1 MSIRGGASMAIERAR
16 SIGCTAMQV
25 FVKNN
30 MQWFA
35 RPLTREEI
43 RAFLNHVQRGELLSV
58 FGHANYLINLA
69 ATNPQFHANSIRA
82 LAEELVRA
90 DQLELPFLVLHPGA
104 HLGAG
109 EEAGLKKIADSV
121 DEVFRKI
128 PKVKTK
134 IALEITAG
142 QGSCIGH
149 RFEHLAHIIANV
161 REPERLRVCLDT
173 AHLFAAGYDISSE
186 SGVKKTFHEFDR
198 VIGRDRLVAIHV
210 NDSKTGR
217 GSRVD
222 RHEHI
227 GKGRIGLDAF
237 RFIMQSPRFRKIP
250 KVLETPKGKDLAE
263 DVINLKTLRRLA
275 NQRLGQ
281 GVILSGAKWSR
292 RIPQAL
298 AESNSP
304 GSLDFARDDGAELFD
319 QPDRERIPIELSF
332 AGLNRCDDDQHG
344 VRHPERY
351 QDWNSD
357 QEDAENRG
365 DRVVNQHRD
374 LEIERFLSVRVD
386 LRGVAAFYQPD
397 SKRAENVTQKVK
409 EQSEQCAGV
418 AQDAPRSNVR
428 GSGWSRRRL

>member
-1 MSIRGGASMAIERAR
+1 MARTKRKSQIGNRNSQILLGAHMSIRGGVSMAIARAR
-16 SIGCTAMQV
+16 SIRCTAMQM

-43 RAFLNHVQRGELLSV
+43 RAFLDHVQRGELLSM

-69 ATNPQFHANSIRA
+69 ATNPLFHANSIRA
-82 LAEELVRA
+82 LAEELVRG

-109 EEAGLKKIADSV
+109 EEAGLKKIVDSV

-173 AHLFAAGYDISSE
+173 AHLFAAGYDIGSE
-186 SGVKKTFHEFDR
+186 SGVRKTFHEFDR
-198 VIGRDRLVAIHV
+198 VIPQARDRPVVIHV

-237 RFIMQSPRFRKIP
+237 RFIMRSPRLSKIP
-250 KVLETPKGKDLAE
+250 KVLETPKGNDLAE
-263 DVINLKTLRRLA
+263 DVMNLRRLRRLA
-275 NQRLGQ
+275 EVRQR
-281 GVILSGAKWSR
+281 
-292 RIPQAL
+292 
-298 AESNSP
+298 
-304 GSLDFARDDGAELFD
+304 
-319 QPDRERIPIELSF
+319 
-332 AGLNRCDDDQHG
+332 
-344 VRHPERY
+344 
-351 QDWNSD
+351 
-357 QEDAENRG
+357 
-365 DRVVNQHRD
+365 
-374 LEIERFLSVRVD
+374 
-386 LRGVAAFYQPD
+386 
-397 SKRAENVTQKVK
+397 
-409 EQSEQCAGV
+409 
-418 AQDAPRSNVR
+418 
-428 GSGWSRRRL
+428 

>member
-1 MSIRGGASMAIERAR
+1 MVWVERKLQIGNRDSQIVLGAHMSIRGGVSMAIERAR
-16 SIGCTAMQV
+16 SIRCTAMQM

-35 RPLTREEI
+35 RPLTSEEI

-58 FGHANYLINLA
+58 FAHANYLINLA

-121 DEVFRKI
+121 DKLFRKI

-173 AHLFAAGYDISSE
+173 AHLFAAGYDIGSE
-186 SGVKKTFHEFDR
+186 SGVRKTFHQFDR

-222 RHEHI
+222 RHDHI
-227 GKGRIGLDAF
+227 GKGRIGLHAF
-237 RFIMQSPRFRKIP
+237 RFIMRSPRFSKIP

-263 DVINLKTLRRLA
+263 DVMNLKTLR
-275 NQRLGQ
+275 
-281 GVILSGAKWSR
+281 
-292 RIPQAL
+292 
-298 AESNSP
+298 
-304 GSLDFARDDGAELFD
+304 
-319 QPDRERIPIELSF
+319 
-332 AGLNRCDDDQHG
+332 GLTN
-344 VRHPERY
+344 
-351 QDWNSD
+351 
-357 QEDAENRG
+357 
-365 DRVVNQHRD
+365 
-374 LEIERFLSVRVD
+374 
-386 LRGVAAFYQPD
+386 
-397 SKRAENVTQKVK
+397 T
-409 EQSEQCAGV
+409 
-418 AQDAPRSNVR
+418 
-428 GSGWSRRRL
+428 

>member
-1 MSIRGGASMAIERAR
+1 MAIERAR
-16 SIGCTAMQV
+16 SIGCTAMQM

-35 RPLTREEI
+35 RPLTREEV
-43 RAFLNHVQRGELLSV
+43 RGFLNHVQRGELLSV
-58 FGHANYLINLA
+58 FGHANYLVNLA
-69 ATNPQFHANSIRA
+69 ATNPLFHANSIRA
-82 LAEELVRA
+82 LAEELVRG

-121 DEVFRKI
+121 DQIFQKI

-173 AHLFAAGYDISSE
+173 AHLFAAGYDIGSE
-186 SGVKKTFHEFDR
+186 SGVRKTFHQFDR

-222 RHEHI
+222 RHDHI
-227 GKGRIGLDAF
+227 GKGRIGLHAF
-237 RFIMQSPRFRKIP
+237 RFIMRSPRFSKIP

-263 DVINLKTLRRLA
+263 DVMNLKTLR
-275 NQRLGQ
+275 
-281 GVILSGAKWSR
+281 
-292 RIPQAL
+292 
-298 AESNSP
+298 
-304 GSLDFARDDGAELFD
+304 
-319 QPDRERIPIELSF
+319 
-332 AGLNRCDDDQHG
+332 
-344 VRHPERY
+344 
-351 QDWNSD
+351 
-357 QEDAENRG
+357 
-365 DRVVNQHRD
+365 D
-374 LEIERFLSVRVD
+374 LT
-386 LRGVAAFYQPD
+386 
-397 SKRAENVTQKVK
+397 NT
-409 EQSEQCAGV
+409 
-418 AQDAPRSNVR
+418 
-428 GSGWSRRRL
+428 